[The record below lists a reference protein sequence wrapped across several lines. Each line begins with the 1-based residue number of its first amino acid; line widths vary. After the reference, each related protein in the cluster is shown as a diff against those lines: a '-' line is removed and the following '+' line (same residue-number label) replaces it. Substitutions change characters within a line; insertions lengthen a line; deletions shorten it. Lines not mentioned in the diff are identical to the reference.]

1 MKQLISL
8 CFLVLSLTSMSAKE
22 VVKEVDVCVYGGTAS
37 GVIAAYSARQMGKT
51 VILIEPTKYLGGMTT
66 GGLGATDI
74 GNKYAITGLARQF
87 YRNVGALSGKF
98 EQWTFSPSVAMQEIM
113 RYVNKAKLDVVYER
127 RITSAKK
134 NNKRIE
140 SIVLEECNP
149 SGKSESMTVK
159 AKQFID
165 CTYEGDLMA
174 KSGASYFVGRESAEE
189 YEETLNGVQMSVWH
203 QFPDGVD
210 PYKVEGDPSSG
221 YCWGINNNTL
231 KPKRSGDKLV
241 QAYNFRLCLTRN
253 INNMVPF
260 ERPASYDS
268 TQFELLARAIK
279 KMGPGIEKYM
289 LIKLVSA
296 PDEKYDVNNCGP
308 LSTDMIGMNYDY
320 PDGDYKT
327 RERIW
332 KEHVEY
338 TKGFLYF
345 MSHDKRVPEELRNQV
360 REYGWAKDEF
370 VDNDNFPTQL
380 YVREARRLNGE
391 YVMSQQNCQGAETVG
406 DGVGMA
412 AYGMDS
418 HNCQRIVVNGMVKN
432 EGDVQFHGFAP
443 YPISYRSITPK
454 RTEVTN
460 LLVPVC
466 VSSTHIAFGSIRMEP
481 VFMVL
486 GQSAGVAASMAID
499 AKSSVQEIDVN
510 KLRKILR
517 TNPYLDGTLPE
528 VMVDE
533 GDIDK
538 IVRTSGWR
546 KSYGASY
553 KTSYM
558 YAPNAAKN
566 TTFTFLPIIKKEGE
580 YEVFFYCI
588 PLGDNV
594 SNEMVVQV
602 KHANGKTKV
611 VIDPVKNHSSWVS
624 LGTYS
629 FNKGDGAEIMVDGTM
644 TNGGLIADAVIL
656 RPVGATAIA
665 NK

>member
-1 MKQLISL
+1 MKQLIAL
-8 CFLVLSLTSMSAKE
+8 CFLVLSLTSLSAKE

-127 RITSAKK
+127 RITSAKMI
-134 NNKRIE
+134 NKRIE

-149 SGKSESMTVK
+149 SGKSELMTVK

-174 KSGASYFVGRESAEE
+174 KSGASYFVGRESAED

-241 QAYNFRLCLTRN
+241 QAYNFRLCLTTN
-253 INNMVPF
+253 KNNMVPF

-370 VDNDNFPTQL
+370 VDNNHFPTQL

-432 EGDVQFHGFAP
+432 EGDVQYHGFAP

-517 TNPYLDGTLPE
+517 TDPYLDGTLPE

-538 IVRTSGWR
+538 IVRTGGWR

-566 TTFTFLPIIKKEGE
+566 TTFTFLPIIKKAGE

-594 SNEMVVQV
+594 SKEMVVQV

-611 VIDPVKNHSSWVS
+611 VIDPIKNHSSWVN

-629 FNKGDGAEIMVDGTM
+629 FNNGDGAEIMVDGTM